1 MLAKTLNDIEL
12 ISKTV
17 QKLPYSERRD
27 TILLMLAVLTNN
39 LTENHKQAKDSVE

>member
-27 TILLMLAVLTNN
+27 TILLMLAVLTNTV
-39 LTENHKQAKDSVE
+39 TENYGHAKDPVE